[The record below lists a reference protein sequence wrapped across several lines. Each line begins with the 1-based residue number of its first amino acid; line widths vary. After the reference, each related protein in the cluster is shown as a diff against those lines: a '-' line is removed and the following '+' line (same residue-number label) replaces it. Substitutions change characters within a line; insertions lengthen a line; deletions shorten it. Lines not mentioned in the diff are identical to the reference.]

1 MIITDSNSLIS
12 STGPFTMKN
21 DHSGA
26 ENPDLSSP
34 ACCCQLIMGAKG
46 SAQEP
51 GGGDHRSV
59 LLLELYYLCPL
70 GTAPHP
76 GSMSRFPH
84 SYGKLTLVD
93 HFDNGS
99 YVQPQE
105 DSPRDGLLKA
115 DSYAVDQTLHS
126 CSDDSNAFGNWV
138 GFLLLQ
144 E

>member
-1 MIITDSNSLIS
+1 
-12 STGPFTMKN
+12 MKN

-26 ENPDLSSP
+26 ENPDFVQGP
-34 ACCCQLIMGAKG
+34 ACWPADCGGQG

-70 GTAPHP
+70 GHAPHP

-99 YVQPQE
+99 YFWYRKKTHLGMV
-105 DSPRDGLLKA
+105 
-115 DSYAVDQTLHS
+115 
-126 CSDDSNAFGNWV
+126 F
-138 GFLLLQ
+138 
-144 E
+144 